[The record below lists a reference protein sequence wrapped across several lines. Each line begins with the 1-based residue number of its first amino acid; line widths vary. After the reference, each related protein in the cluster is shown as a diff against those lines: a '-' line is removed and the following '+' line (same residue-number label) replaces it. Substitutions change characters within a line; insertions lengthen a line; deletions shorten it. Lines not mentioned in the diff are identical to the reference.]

1 MTLYTFSSAFDLN
14 YLKYSH
20 IVMSD
25 RAAEDIA
32 TKQAYLR
39 THIAAEKY
47 EDFGEFCEATAG
59 SIDIENWS
67 VEYVYEL
74 VDRFKRSEADKA
86 KNNKKTGAFHLYQ
99 TGSDDE
105 IKEVA
110 NRLKK

>member
-1 MTLYTFSSAFDLN
+1 
-14 YLKYSH
+14 
-20 IVMSD
+20 MSD
-25 RAAEDIA
+25 RAEDIA

-39 THIAAEKY
+39 KHISAEKY
-47 EDFGEFCEATAG
+47 EDFAEFSEATAG

-99 TGSDDE
+99 TGSDD
-105 IKEVA
+105 
-110 NRLKK
+110 